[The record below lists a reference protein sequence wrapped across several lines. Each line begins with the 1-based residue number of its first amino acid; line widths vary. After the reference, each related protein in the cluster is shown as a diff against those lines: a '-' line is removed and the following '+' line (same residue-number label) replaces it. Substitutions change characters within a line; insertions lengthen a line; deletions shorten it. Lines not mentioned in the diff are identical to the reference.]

1 MRRILLVLAIISF
14 LPVGL
19 AMAQTVEEEEGYSRE
34 FTYGLNFNSNGGL
47 LGGAMIK
54 QVYHLEGNWY
64 HFWALEG
71 VEVKH
76 PKERPVQNLQNG
88 ASFVRGKSNYLFVLR
103 PQYGR
108 EYTFFKKA
116 AESGVQVNGVFAAG
130 PSIGI
135 MAPYFIE
142 YDRSNYVLDPRT
154 QQYYLVGPVMISTEQ
169 YDPNIHTNEGLI
181 VGAPGVFKGL
191 SEPSFRVGAN
201 AKAGVSFEYGRYM
214 ESVTGIEVGMLVEA
228 FAGDMTMIPGAPKR
242 NTFMSVYLTLYYG
255 RRR

>member
-1 MRRILLVLAIISF
+1 MRRFLLVLVITCF
-14 LPVGL
+14 LPAGW

-54 QVYHLEGNWY
+54 QVYHLGDKWY

-76 PKERPVQNLQNG
+76 PKEVRLQNLQNG
-88 ASFVRGKSNYLFVLR
+88 ASFVKGKSNYLFVLR

-108 EYTFFKKA
+108 EYTFFRKA
-116 AESGVQVNGVFAAG
+116 AESGVQVNGVVAAG
-130 PSIGI
+130 PSLGI

-142 YDRSNYVLDPRT
+142 YDRSNYVLDPRSQT
-154 QQYYLVGPVMISTEQ
+154 YILVGPVIINTEQ

-214 ESVTGIEVGMLVEA
+214 ESVTGIEVGMLLEA
-228 FAGDMTMIPGAPKR
+228 FAGDMTMIPDAPSR
-242 NTFMSVYLTLYYG
+242 NVFMSVYLTLYYG

>member
-1 MRRILLVLAIISF
+1 MLVAICV
-14 LPVGL
+14 LPVSL
-19 AMAQTVEEEEGYSRE
+19 ALAQSVEEEEGYSRE

-54 QVYHLEGNWY
+54 QAYHLKGNWY
-64 HFWALEG
+64 HFWSLEG

-76 PKERPVQNLQNG
+76 PKETRVQNLVNG
-88 ASFVRGKSNYLFVLR
+88 ASFVKGKSNYLFVLR

-116 AESGVQVNGVFAAG
+116 AESGVQVNGIVAAG

-142 YDRSNYVLDPRT
+142 YDRSNYVLDQRT
-154 QQYYLVGPVMISTEQ
+154 QQYYLVGPVIINTEQ
-169 YDPNIHTNEGLI
+169 YNPDVHTNEGMI

-214 ESVTGIEVGMLVEA
+214 ESVTGIEVGMMVEA
-228 FAGDMTMIPGAPKR
+228 LAGDMTMIPGAENR
-242 NTFMSVYLTLYYG
+242 NVFMSVYLTLYYG

>member
-1 MRRILLVLAIISF
+1 MLVIISLF
-14 LPVGL
+14 PVGL
-19 AMAQTVEEEEGYSRE
+19 AWAQSGEEEENYTRE
-34 FTYGLNFNSNGGL
+34 FTYGINFNSNGGL

-54 QVYHLEGNWY
+54 QVYHLNDKWY

-76 PKERPVQNLQNG
+76 PKETRLQNLQNG

-116 AESGVQVNGVFAAG
+116 AESGVQVNGILAAG

-135 MAPYFIE
+135 LAPYFIE

-154 QQYYLVGPVMISTEQ
+154 QIYNRVGPVLISTEQ
-169 YDPNIHTNEGLI
+169 YDPKVHTNDGLI

-191 SEPSFRVGAN
+191 SEPAFRVGAN

-214 ESVTGIEVGMLVEA
+214 ESVTGIEVGMMVEA
-228 FAGDMTMIPGAPKR
+228 FAGDMTMVPDAPKR
-242 NTFMSVYLTLYYG
+242 NIFRSVYLTLYYG